1 MTMHEKLTQA
11 ANLLGEV
18 VDLMGQPGFR
28 DIAAAKSLLDKVLV
42 KWGQPFPGF
51 SYSSAYTYLKAA
63 QYHIRNAMM
72 EHDEFV
78 AMADVG
84 FDEGK
89 HCR

>member
-18 VDLMGQPGFR
+18 VDLMGKPGFR
-28 DIAAAKSLLDKVLV
+28 EIACAKSVLDQVLAN
-42 KWGQPFPGF
+42 WGKLFPGF
-51 SYSSAYTYLKAA
+51 SYSSAHAYLNAA
-63 QYHIRNAMM
+63 QNHIRNAMM

-78 AMADVG
+78 VMADVG
-84 FDEGK
+84 FDEGN